1 MSVLKVFNSHLMEF
15 LTDVSLVFPDD
26 INIGAAKLA
35 VGTLQKVNPKKT
47 IAAWRDIVLV
57 PYAKTIGAGDY
68 DFFMTKDYGED
79 VSAAGYEEGSEVLG
93 IIEVIRGKGKAMSE
107 SNKEKAMKYVQN
119 LTKLCRMY
127 FNNTA

>member
-1 MSVLKVFNSHLMEF
+1 LPNDL
-15 LTDVSLVFPDD
+15 
-26 INIGAAKLA
+26 NIGATLLA
-35 VGTLQKVNPKKT
+35 IKTLQKVNPKKT
-47 IAAWRDIVLV
+47 IIAWRDIILT
-57 PYAKTIGAGDY
+57 PYAGTIKEGDF

-79 VSAAGYEEGSEVLG
+79 VTAAGYEEGGEVLG
-93 IIEVIRGKGKAMSE
+93 IIEAIRTQGKNMSE